1 MFPSLEELGYPIDF
15 LILFYVV
22 ILEPFALPAFEYIY
36 FA

>member
-22 ILEPFALPAFEYIY
+22 ILEPLLDITFRVHL
-36 FA
+36 